1 MPPFSHQG
9 PIQANHGLAL
19 APLALAPHSLV
30 LAGLTL
36 AATPALAGSVTA
48 DSVMD
53 KAGARQAAMS
63 QVPRGATITN
73 TKCLELEVGM
83 DNIRYRCTVWYADP
97 PVLPPAPA
105 PLPSAAPAPG
115 SSTAPGS

>member
-9 PIQANHGLAL
+9 PIQARHGLAL
-19 APLALAPHSLV
+19 APLSLV

-97 PVLPPAPA
+97 PVV
-105 PLPSAAPAPG
+105 SPAPG